1 MAVMAS
7 WNGKRWEVSPSRIMA
22 IEGLS
27 TGYKLKNT
35 SNTDSEG
42 KAPSDVRGLE
52 LMQLSFTTHI
62 SDAVGVDVRPE
73 IDSWAAL
80 IGESAPFILGDRQFG
95 ESDFRLTQVG
105 LSNTAIDDFGRIRES
120 ELSMQFEEYAGEAAK
135 DKPKSTAAAA
145 KTAAST
151 PGVAAPASPKA
162 SPGATVV
169 AEALAADSPAGLS
182 ATKSA
187 LGIGP
192 TSGDKAAKKPDNPQ
206 MSKGWRGR

>member
-7 WNGKRWEVSPSRIMA
+7 WNGKRWEVSPSRITA
-22 IEGLS
+22 IEGFS

-42 KAPSDVRGLE
+42 KAPSDVRGLD

-62 SDAVGVDVRPE
+62 SDAVGVDVRAE

-80 IGESAPFILGDRQFG
+80 IGESAPFILGDKQFG
-95 ESDFRLTQVG
+95 ESDFRLTQMG
-105 LSNTAIDDFGRIRES
+105 LSGTVLDDFGRIREAG
-120 ELSMQFEEYAGEAAK
+120 LSMQFEEYAGEAAK
-135 DKPKSTAAAA
+135 DKPKSTPGTAKAAA
-145 KTAAST
+145 T
-151 PGVAAPASPKA
+151 PGVAAAAPQKI

-169 AEALAADSPAGLS
+169 AEALAADSSAGLS

-187 LGIGP
+187 MGIGP
-192 TSGDKAAKKPDNPQ
+192 TSSDKAAKKPDNPQ
-206 MSKGWRGR
+206 MSTGWKGR